1 PLLPPPVLS
10 FPTRRSYD
18 LDALRGSANV
28 DLKQL
33 RSIDAPR
40 GLAVDGTLNADLT
53 GDVLRLRAQA
63 HDGTAVQATADV
75 TLPVEASAAPL
86 RLAIVRTRDMSGQV
100 AIQGQIQPIWD
111 LFFGGAQSLSGQVN
125 GRATPAGT
133 LKAPLLN
140 GRDREGGG

>member
-1 PLLPPPVLS
+1 
-10 FPTRRSYD
+10 
-18 LDALRGSANV
+18 
-28 DLKQL
+28 
-33 RSIDAPR
+33 PR
-40 GLAVDGTLNADLT
+40 GLAVDGTLNAELNDST
-53 GDVLRLRAQA
+53 LRLRAQA

-125 GRATPAGT
+125 GRATLAGT
-133 LKAPLLN
+133 LNAPLLN
-140 GRDREGGG
+140 GRLDLSQGAFRDSATGLRLEDVTLASRFDDS